1 MCAHTF
7 AQSTPGETFLQGSHQ
22 SVLWLSLGKF
32 PPLQSTA
39 PTTTT
44 NTSTIFPSVSVFGSH
59 LRTIH
64 SSQLTSSTP
73 HPPFPIASH
82 RGIIGANWGAGSL
95 PRRYQIRLLQ
105 LDFRRALNLSVGY
118 NKPGRGGKKLPPA
131 KFCVKFAREGRKTG
145 KWDTS
150 VKQINRIRP
159 PPPPIIPSKVCGMVN
174 NNDAFTCP
182 GHNSS
187 NLDQRKTNLNSFL
200 NRK

>member
-1 MCAHTF
+1 MRTHVRTEHTWGNIP
-7 AQSTPGETFLQGSHQ
+7 PGKSSISFMAFSGKVSSSPINRPHHHHQ
-22 SVLWLSLGKF
+22 HFHHISICISFWFTSEND
-32 PPLQSTA
+32 PLQ
-39 PTTTT
+39 PI
-44 NTSTIFPSVSVFGSH
+44 NFV
-59 LRTIH
+59 
-64 SSQLTSSTP
+64 
-73 HPPFPIASH
+73 HPPTPIASH

-159 PPPPIIPSKVCGMVN
+159 PP
-174 NNDAFTCP
+174 
-182 GHNSS
+182 
-187 NLDQRKTNLNSFL
+187 
-200 NRK
+200 